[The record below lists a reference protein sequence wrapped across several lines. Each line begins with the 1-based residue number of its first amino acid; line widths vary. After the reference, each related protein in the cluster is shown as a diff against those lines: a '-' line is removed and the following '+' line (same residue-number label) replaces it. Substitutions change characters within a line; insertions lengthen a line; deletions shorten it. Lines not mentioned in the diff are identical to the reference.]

1 MKKTISFLVAIVLIF
16 AAISPVYA
24 SGNEST
30 VKENTNITEQDIVNA
45 GILVDAIKELD
56 EKLDMNNLSSISEN
70 EVSLLSENARN
81 FYDYIKEYENS
92 QDFIENPQMVLA
104 NYMNEIEKENPR
116 SKKEGRIGGI
126 TYKEYK
132 ISNSKLKEFKK
143 NVAYN
148 AGFWGIA
155 AAVAKVWSKSPT
167 VLTAF
172 LVAIPALGIAILDK
186 CNKKSKG
193 IIIIK
198 AGTGATNTYS
208 CKSQ

>member
-1 MKKTISFLVAIVLIF
+1 M
-16 AAISPVYA
+16 
-24 SGNEST
+24 
-30 VKENTNITEQDIVNA
+30 
-45 GILVDAIKELD
+45 
-56 EKLDMNNLSSISEN
+56 SSISEN

-92 QDFIENPQMVLA
+92 QDFIEKPQMVLA

-132 ISNSKLKEFKK
+132 ISNSKLKELKK

-155 AAVAKVWSKSPT
+155 AAVLKSGVKV
-167 VLTAF
+167 LQ
-172 LVAIPALGIAILDK
+172 
-186 CNKKSKG
+186 
-193 IIIIK
+193 
-198 AGTGATNTYS
+198 Y
-208 CKSQ
+208 